1 MKKIL
6 LILPISFLFAVCT
19 FAQSEITVDDIWKD
33 YKFLDER
40 VPGFNFMVDGKHYAR
55 LKDDAI
61 KKYDITNGQFVED
74 VIASDLFGEKNGID
88 GTIESYEFNDDESYI
103 MMETNIESIYR
114 RSHTS
119 DVYLYDTK
127 GMKLT
132 QVYDKPIM
140 NATLS
145 PTKDRVVFGFENNL
159 YVRNLRT
166 DDVDQIT
173 KDGKKNSIINGITDW
188 VYEEEFAF
196 VKAFEWSPDGKNI
209 AYIKF
214 DEKEVPEFTMVN
226 FNDELYPE
234 YVTWKYPKVGEKNA
248 TVSVHFYNL
257 ETQKTTKVELGNMDD
272 MYIPRIKWTQANDKL
287 CVFKMNRHQNEL
299 ELFLA
304 DANDGS
310 ASVMY
315 KETNKYFINITDNL
329 TFLKNGKQFVWTS
342 ENDGYNHIYLY
353 NIDGTLKNQ
362 ITKGDYDVT
371 DFYGVDEENGMVYY
385 QAAKNDAMRKE
396 VYATSLNGRKTTM
409 LSKEAGTNSAQFS
422 ATYDYYVLNHSTI
435 NTPAS
440 YTVYDRK
447 GKEVRSIEDNQKLVR
462 TQKKYGTA
470 PIEFLNFDTESG
482 VNLNA
487 WILKPA
493 DFDASKKYPVFMYLY
508 GGPGSQQVVDGWKGQ
523 NYWWFQL
530 LAQQGYIVACVDN
543 RGTGARG
550 EEFRKMTYLKLG
562 HYETIDQ
569 VDAAKY
575 FGSLDYTDASRIG
588 IFGWS
593 YGGYMSS
600 LCILKGNDVFKAAIA
615 VAPVTSWKWYDTIY
629 TERYMR
635 TLEENREGY
644 EDNSPI
650 YFADQLKGNYLLIHG
665 MGDDNVHWQNS
676 VEMANALIAAN
687 KQFDTYYYPNRNH
700 GIFGGPTRLHLYNKM
715 TDFLLEKL

>member
-1 MKKIL
+1 MKNIL
-6 LILPISFLFAVCT
+6 LIVPFTLLLAVCT
-19 FAQSEITVDDIWKD
+19 FAQSDITVDDIWKD
-33 YKFLDER
+33 YKFLDKR
-40 VPGFNFMVDGKHYAR
+40 VPGFNFMQDGKHYAR
-55 LKDDAI
+55 LKDKAV
-61 KKYDITNGQFVED
+61 KKYDITNGEYVGD
-74 VIASDLFGEKNGID
+74 IIDSTMFGTKNGFD
-88 GTIESYEFNDDESYI
+88 SGIESYKFNDDESYI
-103 MMETNIESIYR
+103 MVESNIKSIYR

-119 DVYLYDTK
+119 NVYLYDTESK
-127 GMKLT
+127 EIT
-132 QVYDKPIM
+132 SVYDQPIM

-159 YVRNLRT
+159 YVKDLASGE
-166 DDVDQIT
+166 VQQIT
-173 KDGKKNSIINGITDW
+173 KDGEKNTVINGITDW

-214 DEKEVPEFTMVN
+214 DERDVPEFTMVN

-234 YVTWKYPKVGEKNA
+234 YVTWKYPKVGENNA
-248 TVSVHFYNL
+248 VVSVHFYNL
-257 ETQKTTKVELGNMDD
+257 ETQKKTEVDLGNMDD
-272 MYIPRIKWTQANDKL
+272 MYVPRIKWTQDDDML

-310 ASVMY
+310 AKVMF
-315 KETNKYFINITDNL
+315 KETNKYFIDITDNL
-329 TFLKNGKQFVWTS
+329 NFLKDGKHFVWTS
-342 ENDGYNHIYLY
+342 EMDGYNHIYLY
-353 NIDGTLKNQ
+353 DMNGKLKKQ
-362 ITKGDYDVT
+362 ITKGAYDVT
-371 DFYGVDEENGMVYY
+371 DFYGVDEKNQMVYY

-396 VYATSLNGRKTTM
+396 VYANTLDGREAQK
-409 LSKEAGTNSAQFS
+409 LSKNPGINSAQFS
-422 ATYDYYVLNHSTI
+422 ATYDYYVLSHSTI
-435 NTPAS
+435 NTPS
-440 YTVYDRK
+440 TYTVYDRNVE
-447 GKEVRSIEDNQKLVR
+447 EVRSIEDNQKLQRIQNERGV
-462 TQKKYGTA
+462 A
-470 PIEFLNFDTESG
+470 PIEFVNFDTESG
-482 VNLNA
+482 INLNA
-487 WILKPA
+487 WVLKPA

-523 NYWWFQL
+523 NYWWFQM

-543 RGTGARG
+543 RGTGGRG

-569 VDAAKY
+569 IEAAKY

-635 TLEENREGY
+635 TLEENQAGY
-644 EDNSPI
+644 EENSPI
-650 YFADQLKGNYLLIHG
+650 YFADQLEGNYLLIHG

-700 GIFGGPTRLHLYNKM
+700 GIYGGPTRLHLYNKM